1 MPTVIHV
8 SPHPDDES
16 IAVPCTLL
24 SLQNAGWQLINLAVS
39 MGRHEPERRRAEL
52 AAALE
57 IGGFVSHE
65 FGAPIEGCPLGRAL
79 SDPAVAHISRG
90 DDLGRARRDLAG
102 ELVRLIDLTDAAL
115 IIGPHPRDGHHG
127 HQTVARA
134 VREVVWRS
142 RRPLVWWMWPVWSE
156 LPRPTLVVDCTPDR
170 LAVSRKMLECHRGE
184 LGRTDYARMHE
195 AIRVVN
201 AVKGI
206 EKAWGYGS
214 GATPDLKGIEHAELL
229 TEVTVANRGRWN
241 RRWRIGQPR
250 LLDPGHPLAFDDAG
264 WTDLDDM
271 SLLSATRL
279 RGLYRPWVM
288 SLAARL
294 GWPGRYDAFSRP
306 PRTLVQLV
314 RFAAISVRSTIQQ
327 LSTWKPRLR

>member
-24 SLQNAGWQLINLAVS
+24 ALQDAGWRVINLAVS
-39 MGRHEPERRRAEL
+39 MGRREPGRRRAEL

-57 IGGFVSHE
+57 IAGFVPHE
-65 FGAPIEGCPLGRAL
+65 FGDPIYECLL
-79 SDPAVAHISRG
+79 DPAPTDPPVAHISRG
-90 DDLGRARRDLAG
+90 DDLGQARKSLGG
-102 ELVRLIDLTDAAL
+102 ELVRLIDITDATL

-134 VREVVWRS
+134 IREVVWRS
-142 RRPLVWWMWPVWSE
+142 HRPLVWWMWPVWSE
-156 LPRPTLVVDCTPDR
+156 LPRPTLVVDCPPDR
-170 LAVSRKMLECHRGE
+170 LALSEKMLECHRGE
-184 LGRTDYARMHE
+184 LGRTDYLRMHE
-195 AIRVVN
+195 AVRVVN

-214 GATPDLKGIEHAELL
+214 GATPDQKDIEHAELL

-250 LLDPGHPLAFDDAG
+250 LLDPGRALAFDDDRWA
-264 WTDLDDM
+264 DLDDV
-271 SLLSATRL
+271 SLLSSTRL
-279 RGLYRPWVM
+279 RGFYRPWVM

-294 GWPGRYDAFSRP
+294 GWPGRYRAFSRP
-306 PRTLVQLV
+306 PRTLVQLG
-314 RFAAISVRSTIQQ
+314 RFAAISVRTTLQQ
-327 LSTWKPRLR
+327 LSIWKPRLR